1 MFLPLERSDSF
12 PAEGRMFGIRSVL
25 WFLLDA
31 TLFRI
36 KRLQNDISQRFSCTD
51 IETSTEH
58 DSQSFP
64 SAAYPIL
71 RRHFS
76 VLLTEV
82 AKAMK
87 AVNGFDIARVQ

>member
-12 PAEGRMFGIRSVL
+12 AAEGRMFGIRSVL

-31 TLFRI
+31 TWIRSKHLL
-36 KRLQNDISQRFSCTD
+36 KGISQRFGRTD
-51 IETSTEH
+51 IETSIEH
-58 DSQSFP
+58 DSQPFP
-64 SAAYPIL
+64 STAYPIP

-82 AKAMK
+82 AQTMK
-87 AVNGFDIARVQ
+87 AVSGFDIARTQ